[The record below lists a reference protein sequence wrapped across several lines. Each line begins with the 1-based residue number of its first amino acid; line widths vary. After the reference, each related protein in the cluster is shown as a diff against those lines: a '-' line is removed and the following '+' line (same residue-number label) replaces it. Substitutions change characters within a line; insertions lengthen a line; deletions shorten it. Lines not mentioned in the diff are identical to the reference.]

1 MTSVLRKTTG
11 AQYLPH
17 PEPVCLIAY
26 DDDQPV
32 PFFYDRRNAALD
44 VAFVN
49 GFTEST
55 TVDGDDQDLW
65 VRANLINGHYL
76 VTKLG
81 VNFMKWYETA
91 YDADAG
97 SVKVYEPGVIVN
109 ANVVV
114 PYFQP
119 NNNSSFSDETTEP
132 ISYESAAG
140 TVESNYLAT
149 VLFKKALVI
158 TYTKGGTRYYR
169 GFATLFSEG
178 NT

>member
-1 MTSVLRKTTG
+1 
-11 AQYLPH
+11 
-17 PEPVCLIAY
+17 
-26 DDDQPV
+26 
-32 PFFYDRRNAALD
+32 
-44 VAFVN
+44 
-49 GFTEST
+49 
-55 TVDGDDQDLW
+55 
-65 VRANLINGHYL
+65 
-76 VTKLG
+76 
-81 VNFMKWYETA
+81 MKWYETA
-91 YDADAG
+91 YGADAG
-97 SVKVYEPGVIVN
+97 SVKVYESGVIVN

-119 NNNSSFSDETTEP
+119 NDNSSFSDEMTEP

-158 TYTKGGTRYYR
+158 TYTKSSTRYYR